1 MATHSSIPAW
11 RIPWTEDPGELKSMG
26 SRRVRHDLV
35 TEHAARAPVF
45 MLAPVSP
52 SVCVCVCVCVC
63 ASVHTGTSLLACAHV
78 HTCAC
83 AHLQAGSGVVMAS

>member
-52 SVCVCVCVCVC
+52 SVCVCVCVCVLLC
-63 ASVHTGTSLLACAHV
+63 TRALHCLPVLTCIRVPVHTYRQG
-78 HTCAC
+78 
-83 AHLQAGSGVVMAS
+83 QGW